1 LIIDK
6 GKPCARFLKGQL
18 RRNSSEGIQFSQ
30 KIMPLKIPRWFG
42 RQGVKTQMSLR
53 GIGVANNFKQTGYG
67 KEMGGSENIP
77 KNSGITQ

>member
-1 LIIDK
+1 
-6 GKPCARFLKGQL
+6 
-18 RRNSSEGIQFSQ
+18 
-30 KIMPLKIPRWFG
+30 MPLKIPRWFG